1 MGPGI
6 EGDRRV
12 VYGATCAWWD
22 YIDKVAV
29 LGNGLPCCP
38 HCKGVL
44 FELDR
49 GEWEEGIEERMKKTN
64 NPGYPIFMTWLKG
77 KCFRNL
83 TEAFKVFEVRFIKKR
98 WREG

>member
-1 MGPGI
+1 MGPGS

-29 LGNGLPCCP
+29 DGSGLPLCP

-44 FELDR
+44 FEMTR
-49 GEWEEGIEERMKKTN
+49 EQWEERMEKHAQGPGG
-64 NPGYPIFMTWLKG
+64 PGYPIFMKWLKG
-77 KCFRNL
+77 KCFKNWDL
-83 TEAFKVFEVRFIKKR
+83 ALEAYR
-98 WREG
+98 REN

>member
-1 MGPGI
+1 MEVSREPL
-6 EGDRRV
+6 GDRRV

-29 LGNGLPCCP
+29 TEEGLPCCP

-44 FELDR
+44 FEMDR
-49 GEWEEGIEERMKKTN
+49 GEWEEGVEKHTKATN
-64 NPGYPIFMTWLKG
+64 NPGYPVFITWLKG
-77 KCFRNL
+77 KCFRNW
-83 TEAFKVFEVRFIKKR
+83 TEAFETFKI